1 MLIAAY
7 LAMQAGKI
15 QKNNLAHCLRN
26 NDPVI
31 FQRADLPAYCLYGE
45 ARLIG
50 DFISVQTVSSPSL
63 AGPTLTIMPLSKK
76 NRGQYIPLQ

>member
-31 FQRADLPAYCLYGE
+31 YQRADLPAYCLFGE

-50 DFISVQTVSSPSL
+50 DFSICTNCQFAKSGRAHANHNAAVQEKS
-63 AGPTLTIMPLSKK
+63 
-76 NRGQYIPLQ
+76 